1 MGNWL
6 TKEMKRAEQRSIDA
20 MRPAPKV
27 VWRIPA
33 GSPCSN
39 CIQTPGSSVCKTQC
53 PFWPELLRMRDAGE
67 LKRRTSE

>member
-6 TKEMKRAEQRSIDA
+6 AKEIRRAEERRMESL
-20 MRPAPKV
+20 RPKPKT

-33 GSPCSN
+33 DSPCSN

-53 PFWPELLRMRDAGE
+53 SFYPELLRMRDAGE
-67 LKRRTSE
+67 LKRRGE